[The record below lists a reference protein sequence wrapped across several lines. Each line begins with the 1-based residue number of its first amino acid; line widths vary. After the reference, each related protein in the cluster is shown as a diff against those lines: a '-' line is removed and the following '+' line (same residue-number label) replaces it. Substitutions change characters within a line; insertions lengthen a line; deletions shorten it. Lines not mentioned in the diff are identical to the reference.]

1 MPLKQITPPTALPL
15 HVADVR
21 QHLKQD
27 ITDDDN
33 LILLYLGAATEFVQM
48 RTQRQCVAARYQLIL
63 DSFPGPSLNGV
74 PIGEAFSMPAF
85 AIQIPRTPLIQVV
98 SITYTAMDGST
109 QTMPSTDYTID
120 QSCEPPRITP
130 VFGKIWP
137 IPLPQI
143 GSVKVTFDAGY
154 CTPFTAN
161 AATNAVTLGNWKSLA
176 IGECVRLSNSGGA
189 LPAPLVSKTDYF
201 IQSIVSAGVYTLA
214 AAAGGSVIDITDVG
228 SGLNFLGQPNINGS
242 PGELPDGIKSW
253 MLLRCDSLYSYRG
266 ETANLR
272 GTFSTLP
279 YVDRLLDPYQ
289 VVSQ

>member
-1 MPLKQITPPTALPL
+1 MPLKLVTPPTALPL
-15 HVADVR
+15 AIADVR

-33 LILLYLGAATEFVQM
+33 LIALYLGAATEFVQM

-63 DSFPGPSLNGV
+63 DNFPGPSLNSMSF
-74 PIGEAFSMPAF
+74 GEAFTMPAF

-109 QTMPSTDYTID
+109 QTMPATDYTID

-143 GSVKVTFDAGY
+143 GSVKITFDAGY
-154 CTPFTAN
+154 STPISVNNT
-161 AATNAVTLGNWKSLA
+161 TNAITLSNWKALV
-176 IGECVRLSNSGGA
+176 IGDNVRFSNSGGV
-189 LPAPLVSKTDYF
+189 LPSPLQQKTDYYV
-201 IQSIVSAGVYTLA
+201 QSIVSPGVYTLA
-214 AAAGGSVIDITDVG
+214 ASAGGALIDITDTG
-228 SGLNFLGQPNINGS
+228 SGLNYLGQPNLNGS

-266 ETANLR
+266 ETVNTR
-272 GTFSTLP
+272 GTFASLP

-289 VVSQ
+289 VVLA

>member
-1 MPLKQITPPTALPL
+1 MPLKLLTPPTALPL
-15 HVADVR
+15 HIADVR

-48 RTQRQCVAARYQLIL
+48 RTQRQLVAARYQLIL
-63 DSFPGPSLNGV
+63 DGFPGPSLNSV
-74 PIGEAFSMPAF
+74 PIGNAFSMPDF
-85 AIQIPRTPLIQVV
+85 AIQIPRTPLIQIV

-109 QTMPSTDYTID
+109 QTMPTSDYTVD

-143 GSVKVTFDAGY
+143 GSVKITFDAGY
-154 CTPFTAN
+154 SAPITAN
-161 AATNAVTLGNWKSLA
+161 NTANTVTVSSWKALVA
-176 IGECVRLSNSGGA
+176 GDNVRLSNSGGA
-189 LPAPLVSKTDYF
+189 LPAPLLPKTDYF

-214 AAAGGSVIDITDVG
+214 AAAGGSVIDLTDTG
-228 SGLNFLGQPNINGS
+228 SGLNFIGQPGLNNS

-272 GTFSTLP
+272 GTFTNLP

-289 VVSQ
+289 VVSM

>member
-1 MPLKQITPPTALPL
+1 MPLKLLTPPTALPL
-15 HVADVR
+15 HITDVR

-48 RTQRQCVAARYQLIL
+48 RTQRQLVSARYQLIL
-63 DSFPGPSLNGV
+63 DGFPGPSLSGV
-74 PIGEAFSMPAF
+74 PIGNAFGMPDF
-85 AIQIPRTPLIQVV
+85 AIQIPRTPLIQIV

-109 QTMPSTDYTID
+109 QTMPSTDYTVD

-143 GSVKVTFDAGY
+143 GSVKITFDAGY
-154 CTPFTAN
+154 SAPITAN
-161 AATNAVTLGNWKSLA
+161 TTANTVTVTGWKALVA
-176 IGECVRLSNSGGA
+176 GDNVRLSNSGGA
-189 LPAPLVSKTDYF
+189 LPAPLLPKTDYF

-214 AAAGGSVIDITDVG
+214 AAAGGSVIDITDIG
-228 SGLNFLGQPNINGS
+228 SGLNFIGQPGINNS
-242 PGELPDGIKSW
+242 PGELPDGIKAW

-272 GTFSTLP
+272 GTFTNLP

-289 VVSQ
+289 VVSM